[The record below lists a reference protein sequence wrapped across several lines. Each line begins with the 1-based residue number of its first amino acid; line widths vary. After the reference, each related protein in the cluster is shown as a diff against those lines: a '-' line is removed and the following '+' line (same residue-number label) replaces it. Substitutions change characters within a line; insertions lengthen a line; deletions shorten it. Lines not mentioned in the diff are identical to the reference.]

1 MTILID
7 LLWSS
12 TNNSITLSSH
22 HYTAQGK
29 VITLYDYKNIYK
41 SGCLTLLTAIFVQS
55 DNKKKFFYI
64 MWKEKLSDSIH
75 SILLFF

>member
-22 HYTAQGK
+22 HYTTQGK

-55 DNKKKFFYI
+55 DNKKKVFLYNV
-64 MWKEKLSDSIH
+64 KRKTK
-75 SILLFF
+75 